1 MKEPL
6 YRWVCTVCGIS
17 AEAES
22 SELARLN
29 IDAHMQV
36 SHPAARK
43 AVRARRPDPGR
54 PSEEDG
60 RG

>member
-1 MKEPL
+1 
-6 YRWVCTVCGIS
+6 VCGIS

-36 SHPAARK
+36 SHPAVRE

-54 PSEEDG
+54 PGEEDD